1 MQEKI
6 HDTFANSSNPA
17 ILASVSTVFRVAMED
32 ASRNVAL
39 RGSSSTL
46 GTLDEETAYMSGRR
60 HAHAL
65 EELNMQ
71 GLATT
76 FQFLPPN
83 GGHVT
88 TVLKWFPE
96 LIAKIIE

>member
-1 MQEKI
+1 
-6 HDTFANSSNPA
+6 
-17 ILASVSTVFRVAMED
+17 MED
-32 ASRNVAL
+32 ASRIVAL

-46 GTLDEETAYMSGRR
+46 GTLDEDSAYVPGQR
-60 HAHAL
+60 HIVAL